1 MTASNPAAQGLEVRA
16 LEALDDALGWPD
28 TERDARLA
36 ELDARDPAL
45 GRRLRALL
53 DADDRAAD
61 AIPTQPASPMAA
73 AAPLPPPERVG
84 VYRLA
89 GLLGEGGMGSVYR
102 GVRDDGLFEQTVAIK
117 LVRPGL
123 FAASALA
130 QFGVERRVLAR
141 LRHPH
146 IAQLFDGGAD
156 PEGRAWFAMEF
167 VEGVTLV
174 DHVRAHRLPLRR
186 AVELVIPVCAAVQHA
201 HNALVVHA
209 DIKPSNILVDGEG
222 RPKLLDFGIARN
234 LGEAEEAGAG
244 HGLTAA
250 YASPAR
256 LAGEPPT
263 TTDDVYAL
271 GALLWE
277 LAQGRPPPGAPPPPC
292 GPATPA
298 ELAAVIAKATA
309 AEPSARYD
317 SAGALAD
324 DLRRWLDDRPVRAR
338 PDSAARSARLL
349 LRRRPRAV
357 AAGGFALAG
366 LLVALAVITGLYQRS
381 EGERREADRRFAQAR
396 GMAHYMLFD
405 LFDRLNDAPGT
416 LPIRRELADRARGYL
431 DDLSNAP
438 RAPVDVRAE
447 AAVGYMQLAGVQS
460 MFSAGQLGERGA
472 APLDRAAALLD
483 AAPPGARDDPRW
495 VRASGRL
502 KLFQGFAA
510 DDQGAAAGR
519 AESLL
524 RRAVAELGTAA
535 RAMPR
540 DAETA
545 VDLLQARLTLA
556 ATLSGAQRYPEAIA
570 EARRAA
576 AEADSRR
583 AVLARH
589 AKTPLLLARSH
600 KLVGDA
606 LYYSEHKPEAAREF
620 AQALDLL
627 LREDALRPRRSRTL
641 MEILDAEWNLG
652 GTVADLGRRPE
663 ALALYDRALAAGRT
677 RLAIEP
683 EHDGLRR
690 MVSLLELERAA
701 LLAAMG
707 RTREALEAAEA
718 NLATRRAYATAHPGD
733 PVAYRGYLMGLRQT
747 AQVEAAAGRRDA
759 ACGLYRQGLRGF
771 ATFQQAY
778 SVSAQALAVE
788 TGAMRAAL
796 TRCPAA

>member
-1 MTASNPAAQGLEVRA
+1 MSAPGLEARA
-16 LEALDDALGWPD
+16 LEALDAALDAPD
-28 TERDARLA
+28 ADRDAHLA
-36 ELDARDPAL
+36 DLETSDPAL
-45 GRRLRALL
+45 ARRVRALL
-53 DADDRAAD
+53 EADDRAGA
-61 AIPTQPASPMAA
+61 ALPTRPASPARA
-73 AAPLPPPERVG
+73 EPPQPPPERVG

-102 GVRDDGLFEQTVAIK
+102 GVRDDGLFEQVVAVK

-130 QFGVERRVLAR
+130 QFAVERRVLAR
-141 LRHPH
+141 LRHPN

-156 PEGRAWFAMEF
+156 PQGRAWFAMEL
-167 VEGVTLV
+167 VEGAALV
-174 DHVRAHRLPLRR
+174 EHVRARGLSLRQ

-201 HNALVVHA
+201 HGALVVHA

-309 AEPSARYD
+309 AEASSRYD

-338 PDSAARSARLL
+338 PDGAARSARLL
-349 LRRRPRAV
+349 LRRRPRATA
-357 AAGGFALAG
+357 AAGLALAG

-416 LPIRRELADRARGYL
+416 LPVRRELADRARGYL
-431 DDLSNAP
+431 DDLAGAP

-460 MFSAGQLGERGA
+460 MFSAGQLGERGRGG

-483 AAPPGARDDPRW
+483 AAPAGARADPRW

-510 DDQGAAAGR
+510 DDQGGAAGR
-519 AESLL
+519 AEALL
-524 RRAVAELGTAA
+524 RGAVADLGAAA

-570 EARRAA
+570 EARAAGDEARARA
-576 AEADSRR
+576 
-583 AVLARH
+583 AVLAAH
-589 AKTPLLLARSH
+589 PKTPLLLARSH

-606 LYYSEHKPEAAREF
+606 LYYSERKPEAAREF
-620 AQALDLL
+620 AAALDIL

-652 GTVADLGRRPE
+652 GTIADLDRRPE
-663 ALALYDRALAAGRT
+663 ALALYDRALAAGRA
-677 RLAIEP
+677 RQAIEP

-718 NLATRRAYATAHPGD
+718 NLAARRAFSDAHPGD
-733 PVAYRGYLMGLRQT
+733 PVAYRGYLVGLRQT
-747 AQVEAAAGRRDA
+747 AQVEVAAGRRAA
-759 ACGLYRQGLRGF
+759 ACDLFRRGVGGF
-771 ATFQQAY
+771 AAFQQAY
-778 SVSAQALAVE
+778 SVSAQTLAVE
-788 TGAMRAAL
+788 LGAMREAL
-796 TRCPAA
+796 KRCPAA